1 MRLEKRLSTD
11 EEVVE
16 HNKDYDIVIIGNGP
30 SAIILSY
37 FLSGH
42 WPYYNGKPIDDPILK
57 ERLNFVS
64 QTKSLVLQDLDWL
77 SEGMYDSRTLNP
89 VSILFDHLF
98 HPNADLLT
106 NDDPVIEWK
115 YNPDNEV
122 RHLVVGLGQPGG
134 SWNHMSN
141 SQLTVSLAQWLEL
154 PEYSFKEW
162 YAENECRLSN
172 LPKVQHTYGVHPNRT
187 NALYVGMYYQDY
199 VKHMKLSQNF
209 INNIQVTS
217 VKQITNGT
225 AWKIEGVEFSTTTE
239 ETPTKSY
246 SVIAD
251 NVALGMGAFH
261 NPRKLDIPGEH
272 FPFVHYKLPDSEVF
286 KASRSCSVMVVGC
299 GLVALDS
306 ILNLMSQNIHV
317 VHVFRR
323 AAKDPELIVNQL
335 SSAYADYLKLKPLM
349 TTKSHNEYY
358 TPFPQHKLSEILPN
372 KEVIIEHIHKKSS
385 FKIHVSKI
393 LIHVGLLPQL
403 NILENFNDLKEDP
416 DKEFNLKTNPLDID
430 LFTYE
435 SRSCKGLYALG
446 PLVGDNFVRFIS
458 GGALAITHG
467 LFRNEYL
474 DENRIVENDSC

>member
-1 MRLEKRLSTD
+1 
-11 EEVVE
+11 
-16 HNKDYDIVIIGNGP
+16 
-30 SAIILSY
+30 
-37 FLSGH
+37 
-42 WPYYNGKPIDDPILK
+42 
-57 ERLNFVS
+57 
-64 QTKSLVLQDLDWL
+64 
-77 SEGMYDSRTLNP
+77 
-89 VSILFDHLF
+89 
-98 HPNADLLT
+98 
-106 NDDPVIEWK
+106 
-115 YNPDNEV
+115 
-122 RHLVVGLGQPGG
+122 
-134 SWNHMSN
+134 
-141 SQLTVSLAQWLEL
+141 
-154 PEYSFKEW
+154 
-162 YAENECRLSN
+162 
-172 LPKVQHTYGVHPNRT
+172 
-187 NALYVGMYYQDY
+187 
-199 VKHMKLSQNF
+199 
-209 INNIQVTS
+209 
-217 VKQITNGT
+217 
-225 AWKIEGVEFSTTTE
+225 
-239 ETPTKSY
+239 
-246 SVIAD
+246 
-251 NVALGMGAFH
+251 
-261 NPRKLDIPGEH
+261 
-272 FPFVHYKLPDSEVF
+272 
-286 KASRSCSVMVVGC
+286 MVVGC

-474 DENRIVENDSC
+474 DENSIVENDSC